1 MSFVCAALLGSEFSS
16 SFNVWSEDV
25 YSDLKRG
32 LSNFDILLIIAFKV
46 WMILIF

>member
-25 YSDLKRG
+25 YSDLKTG